1 MAFFGTSE
9 LKSQLEQLEKE
20 QTSLQT
26 ENDSLKSQL
35 STARA
40 ELEQAK
46 AQFAALTSERDELK
60 SRVQAAEA
68 RALTAEKEK
77 SEALASVAEGGELRE
92 KIASEIRQKELAT
105 LAATQGIPN
114 SNVPPVP
121 GSQKPEQS
129 NGRADSDDGQADW
142 SALTPQQLIAMHRAR
157 IAQSA
162 PSDN

>member
-9 LKSQLEQLEKE
+9 LKSQLEHLEKE

-35 STARA
+35 SAARTA
-40 ELEQAK
+40 LEQAK
-46 AQFAALTSERDELK
+46 TQFAALTSELDELK

-77 SEALASVAEGGELRE
+77 SEALASIAEGGEFRE

-105 LAATQGIPN
+105 LAAAQGIPN
-114 SNVPPVP
+114 SEVPPVP
-121 GSQKPEQS
+121 GSQTPQS
-129 NGRADSDDGQADW
+129 QGNGRGQEQ
-142 SALTPQQLIAMHRAR
+142 PQIPGMRAR
-157 IAQSA
+157 AHWSPEARAKMGII
-162 PSDN
+162 